1 LPRSGNEELFREKG
15 TAVPESFT
23 RILEINE
30 DFYFD
35 PDGDGTVDRLCVSAS
50 PEKGRY
56 KKAEVSLNGNTV
68 PVYASADRY
77 LPMVMQTE
85 EHLVL
90 YLACEENEGSGN
102 IAVVDLSKDIPAF
115 LGIPTREKDSGAGIP
130 YLTEEDGWKE
140 TLPGDPNAFLLQST
154 VELIT
159 SFPAVTE
166 YKVGTE
172 GVPEQNGKAYMA
184 VGETVLEALMNMKA
198 DLIDPDTGE
207 TLEKKRTFEV
217 GSKWTVFRSD
227 GETYIDFDVN
237 GEGLVRL
244 SEDSSGTWPE
254 MIGGVAAEKLF
265 KKVSDNS

>member
-1 LPRSGNEELFREKG
+1 
-15 TAVPESFT
+15 
-23 RILEINE
+23 
-30 DFYFD
+30 
-35 PDGDGTVDRLCVSAS
+35 
-50 PEKGRY
+50 
-56 KKAEVSLNGNTV
+56 
-68 PVYASADRY
+68 
-77 LPMVMQTE
+77 
-85 EHLVL
+85 
-90 YLACEENEGSGN
+90 
-102 IAVVDLSKDIPAF
+102 
-115 LGIPTREKDSGAGIP
+115 
-130 YLTEEDGWKE
+130 
-140 TLPGDPNAFLLQST
+140 
-154 VELIT
+154 
-159 SFPAVTE
+159 
-166 YKVGTE
+166 
-172 GVPEQNGKAYMA
+172 MA